1 MEGGGQSTCCR
12 YFLYGRWRL
21 MQLLMDGEASGLQH
35 TAIDCQP
42 VMGKGKQVAKTL
54 SV

>member
-1 MEGGGQSTCCR
+1 
-12 YFLYGRWRL
+12 